1 MVDRD
6 HLLELLIPLGYKR
19 EEVELKIERKE
30 SLQQL
35 LLEILIQLKKE
46 KENTRMNQL
55 EKEEEADEIDYKLL
69 YEDCKQ
75 FLNELI
81 SSTNS
86 QLKLRSGGP

>member
-46 KENTRMNQL
+46 KENTTMNQL